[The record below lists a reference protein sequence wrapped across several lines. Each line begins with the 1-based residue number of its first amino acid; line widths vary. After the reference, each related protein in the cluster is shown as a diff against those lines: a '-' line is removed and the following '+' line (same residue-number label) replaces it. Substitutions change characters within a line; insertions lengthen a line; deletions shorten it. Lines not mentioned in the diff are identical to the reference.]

1 MSRKVS
7 SYEFRVS
14 RSRFFNS
21 KPVTRNFIMLEIEGF
36 ILAGGASSR
45 MGADKAQLHLE
56 GQTFV
61 ERISSAL
68 SSVAARTS
76 LVGAPEESVAWHLPV
91 VADVYVKWGALGGLH
106 AALFASR
113 APWAAVVA
121 CDLPFVTGELF
132 ARLSSLRENFDAVVP
147 VQQDGRPQPLC
158 ALYRVEPCRK
168 RAEELIAA
176 GERRPRALLRAVET
190 RRVEMAELADMEG
203 APLFFTNVNTPEDY
217 LAARKA
223 VTSNQ

>member
-1 MSRKVS
+1 M
-7 SYEFRVS
+7 
-14 RSRFFNS
+14 
-21 KPVTRNFIMLEIEGF
+21 IEIEGF

-45 MGADKAQLHLE
+45 MGTDKAQLHLD

-68 SSVAARTS
+68 TSIVAQTS
-76 LVGAPEESVAWHLPV
+76 LVGVQETSAPWHLPV
-91 VADVYVKWGALGGLH
+91 VADVYLKWGALGGLH
-106 AALFASR
+106 AALDACR

-121 CDLPFVTGELF
+121 CDLPFITGELF
-132 ARLSSLRENFDAVVP
+132 ARLASLRENYDAVVP
-147 VQQDGRPQPLC
+147 VQRDGRPQPLC

-176 GERRPRALLRAVET
+176 GERRPRGLLRAVESRWVT
-190 RRVEMAELADMEG
+190 MAELANMEG

-217 LAARKA
+217 LEAIKA
-223 VTSNQ
+223 VTGSK